1 MSAKDL
7 QSRNNTQDA
16 MQRRTRALSLGSQ
29 PTLNML
35 SPRCSSAKPY
45 HTSQGRRHVRSQSES
60 FYFLGTSS
68 GRSLQELCNTQEE
81 RKLPKIPQRT
91 KSDYL
96 MNTEP
101 GTKGVLRRSSCV
113 LPDLSRGQL
122 QEEKNLRA
130 KPLRQEDVEKVSSN
144 FDSLESK
151 AENLAKWLQDQL

>member
-1 MSAKDL
+1 M
-7 QSRNNTQDA
+7 
-16 MQRRTRALSLGSQ
+16 
-29 PTLNML
+29 
-35 SPRCSSAKPY
+35 
-45 HTSQGRRHVRSQSES
+45 
-60 FYFLGTSS
+60 
-68 GRSLQELCNTQEE
+68 
-81 RKLPKIPQRT
+81 PKIPQRT
-91 KSDYL
+91 KSDDL